1 MAALNKI
8 KDVIAKVFE
17 WICVI
22 LITLLT
28 LLSVISV
35 VLRYVFGITY
45 IQQEELITFLFVVA
59 TFLGTVVVM
68 NQKTH
73 VSVALLQM
81 NMPVSVQK
89 AMEIFK
95 YIVMIAIQV
104 VLIYASQKWI
114 VTNKNFLTPGLR
126 IPYWIVYIM
135 LPISCFFSM
144 IIQIIDLINIII
156 KPWKNMKES

>member
-1 MAALNKI
+1 MTTLNKI

-17 WICVI
+17 WICVV

-28 LLSVISV
+28 ILSVVSV
-35 VLRYVFGITY
+35 VLRYVFGITF
-45 IQQEELITFLFVVA
+45 IQQEELITFLFVIA
-59 TFLGTVVVM
+59 TFLGTIVVM
-68 NQKTH
+68 NQKSH

-81 NMPVSVQK
+81 NMPIPVQK

-104 VLIYASQKWI
+104 VLLYASQKWI
-114 VTNKNFLTPGLR
+114 ATNQSFLTPGLR
-126 IPYWIVYIM
+126 ILYWTVYIM

-144 IIQIIDLINIII
+144 IIQIIDLINTIIL
-156 KPWKNMKES
+156 PWKNIKEN